1 MKVLLVDHEDSF
13 VYNLYQTLEALGAQV
28 ECIRYTEPIRR
39 SVATDPD
46 AIVLSPGPGH
56 PNDRR
61 ITGHSRQLLNRWR
74 RERPFLGV
82 CLGHQL
88 IGEYYGGRVGRAES
102 PVHGETVEIE
112 HIDAPLFRNVPSK
125 FRGARYHSLVVQR
138 EGLPRDL
145 AVTATAPRRTIMA
158 LDHRSDPVHGVQ
170 FHPESYL
177 TPDGPQIL
185 KNFLEEVRR

>member
-1 MKVLLVDHEDSF
+1 MKVLLIDHEDSF
-13 VYNLYQTLEALGAQV
+13 VYNLYQTLRVLGATV
-28 ECIRYTEPIRR
+28 ECLRYTEPVRR

-46 AIVLSPGPGH
+46 AVVLSPGPGH
-56 PNDRR
+56 PRDAKV
-61 ITGHSRQLLNRWR
+61 TQHAKQLLARWHA
-74 RERPFLGV
+74 EKPFLGV

-88 IGEYYGGRVGRAES
+88 IGDFYGGHVGRAEV

-112 HIDAPLFRNVPSK
+112 HAEVPLFRDVPRT
-125 FRGARYHSLVVQR
+125 FPGARYHSLVVLR
-138 EGLPRDL
+138 DRLPAEVL
-145 AVTATAPRRTIMA
+145 VTASTRQRTIMA

-185 KNFLEEVRR
+185 RNFLEESRR

>member
-1 MKVLLVDHEDSF
+1 MRVLLIDHEDSF
-13 VYNLYQTLEALGAQV
+13 VYNLYQNLRTLGAEV
-28 ECIRYTEPIRR
+28 SCVRYTEPVRK
-39 SVATDPD
+39 SVEWNPD

-56 PNDRR
+56 PKDRR
-61 ITGHSRQLLNRWR
+61 VTGHARALLSRWR

-88 IGEYYGGRVGRAES
+88 IGEFYGGRVGRAEA

-112 HIDAPLFRNVPSK
+112 HIDVPLFQHVPVR
-125 FRGARYHSLVVQR
+125 FRGARYHSLIVER
-138 EGLPRDL
+138 EALPPQL
-145 AVTATAPRRTIMA
+145 QVTASTRRRTIMA

-177 TPDGPQIL
+177 TRVGPQIL
-185 KNFLEEVRR
+185 RNFLEEVHQ